1 MAQGVLD
8 LEHEVI
14 PKLQAYFATQPV
26 RRAYIF
32 GSYARGQADAD
43 SDLDVLVELD
53 PTVGL
58 AFGGM
63 YMDLQEMFGCKVDLL
78 SINGLSKYIARYIEA
93 DKRLFYEK
101 QHSII
106 T

>member
-63 YMDLQEMFGCKVDLL
+63 YMDLQDLFHQKVDLL
-78 SINGLSKYIARYIEA
+78 SVGGISKAIQPFVDA
-93 DKRLFYEK
+93 DKKLVYERK
-101 QHSII
+101 
-106 T
+106 TR